1 MAKLRQLQLIAIA
14 GPSGA
19 GKSSFVRAGVFP
31 ALKRA
36 SRELETF
43 VVHPGKQPLAA
54 LADVLAFLVD
64 TAGDVEESVRGAI
77 TEILRTQPRYLG
89 AKLRR
94 RCRKR
99 GNDHR
104 ILLFVDPWEVH
115 FISSLHGQT
124 CASVAARARRA
135 MKIPYSNC
143 DFASLRREGYF
154 YVDKTHFIPRLES
167 VDAKYVIF
175 LRPRRFGK
183 STLISTLRNY
193 YDIALA
199 DQFDALF
206 GGLWIHEHPTPEK
219 NKYLVLAL
227 DFSPVDT
234 EGAHED
240 IRASFATQVKAAV
253 QIFVARYVTLIPS
266 LSELHDVLRS
276 DNEDTGAI
284 ITMLF
289 TRVANAGHQVYLL
302 IDEYDYFG
310 NRLLSDGNL
319 DTYHGI
325 VRSGGFV
332 RSFYASLKAAT
343 STSTLA
349 RLFVTGVSPI
359 MLDDLSSGFNII
371 THISQNEDFDGL
383 TGFSRADVE
392 RGLDLT
398 LQYLSSR
405 VEDSR
410 LLDRQTLLATLE
422 EHYNGYRFAKRA
434 SEKMYNSTLVLY
446 FLRQLKQRGIY
457 PDQMLDL
464 NVRTDYG
471 RLYAIANAAT
481 GLANGTR
488 ELLEEVLSNGSISS
502 RLVEQFGTRAPMAK
516 AQIASLFY
524 YMGMLTFGPDA
535 ADESIPTLVIPNRV
549 MRELQWEYMSMALAD
564 NDHICIDVSV
574 VETSLMA
581 MANQGN
587 IQPLLDVFH
596 KQVIGRLSNKDLM
609 KFDEKN
615 MKLML
620 MAYLCQTQVFNVV
633 SEIEMAQGHCDLL
646 LGLRGF
652 SSANKYAWII
662 EAKYVKTKAS
672 SAAIEKAVADGVTQI
687 EKYVAD
693 KALVDMLTRGKELKT
708 GVLVFVGLKDVFFR
722 PWPAPAKEEKTA
734 AKKAAN
740 KRGTVTTPER
750 RVERPRLGKKK

>member
-1 MAKLRQLQLIAIA
+1 
-14 GPSGA
+14 
-19 GKSSFVRAGVFP
+19 
-31 ALKRA
+31 
-36 SRELETF
+36 
-43 VVHPGKQPLAA
+43 
-54 LADVLAFLVD
+54 
-64 TAGDVEESVRGAI
+64 
-77 TEILRTQPRYLG
+77 
-89 AKLRR
+89 
-94 RCRKR
+94 
-99 GNDHR
+99 
-104 ILLFVDPWEVH
+104 
-115 FISSLHGQT
+115 
-124 CASVAARARRA
+124 

-143 DFASLRREGYF
+143 DFASLRQEGYF
-154 YVDKTHFIPRLES
+154 YVDKTPFFPRLEN
-167 VDAKYVIF
+167 VDANYLIF

-183 STLISTLRNY
+183 STLISTLANY

-199 DQFDALF
+199 DQFDELF
-206 GGLWIHEHPTPEK
+206 RGLWIHEHPTPEK

-227 DFSPVDT
+227 DFSPVTT
-234 EGAHED
+234 EGTHED
-240 IRASFATQVKAAV
+240 IRASFALQVKEAV
-253 QIFVARYVTLIPS
+253 QVFVDRYITLIPN
-266 LSELHDVLRS
+266 LSELHDILRS
-276 DNEDTGAI
+276 NNEDTGGI
-284 ITMLF
+284 MTMLLSRV
-289 TRVANAGHQVYLL
+289 TRARRKIYLL
-302 IDEYDYFG
+302 IDEYDHFG

-398 LQYLSSR
+398 LQDLSSR

-471 RLYAIANAAT
+471 RLYAIAKAAT
-481 GLANGTR
+481 GLTNGPR
-488 ELLEEVLSNGSISS
+488 ELLEDVLSNGFISS

-516 AQIASLFY
+516 AQVASLFY
-524 YMGMLTFGPDA
+524 YMGMLTFGPNA

-564 NDHICIDVSV
+564 HDNICIDVSV

-581 MANQGN
+581 MANRGD

-620 MAYLCQTQVFNVV
+620 MAYMCQTQVFNVV

-652 SSANKYAWII
+652 ASANKYAWII

-672 SAAIEKAVADGVTQI
+672 PAAIDKAVADGVAQI
-687 EKYVAD
+687 EKYAAD

-708 GVLVFVGLKDVFFR
+708 GVLVFVGLKDVLFR
-722 PWPAPAKEEKTA
+722 PWPPPAKVEETATKKRKTA
-734 AKKAAN
+734 TKTA
-740 KRGTVTTPER
+740 
-750 RVERPRLGKKK
+750 ERPLRRRGS